1 MNAPATP
8 VPKQPPVSAP
18 ETAPALSE
26 GERLVNVFIAPSKT
40 FSDLK
45 RKASWF
51 VPWLVLA
58 VASWSFIGV
67 VSQKVGFRQ
76 VSENQMRMNP
86 KAQERMAQF
95 PAERRERAIE
105 IGAMFTK
112 GLAFAFPVLALLG
125 YLIIAAVLM
134 GTFNFVIGTEVPFNA
149 SLAIVV
155 YAQLPRI
162 IRLVL
167 AIISLFAGAD
177 PESFIL
183 ANPVASNPGFLVDAG
198 AHPAL
203 YALASSFDL
212 FTLWTVVL
220 IGIGFAC
227 VSKVKKSTAIA
238 VVFAWYA
245 LFTLVVV
252 GFTAAFS

>member
-1 MNAPATP
+1 MSTSAPNP
-8 VPKQPPVSAP
+8 MPVSTS
-18 ETAPALSE
+18 ETEPVLSE

-40 FSDLK
+40 FSDLR
-45 RKASWF
+45 RKANWF

-58 VASWSFIGV
+58 IASWSFIGV
-67 VSQKVGFRQ
+67 VSQKIGFKQ

-86 KAQERMAQF
+86 KAQERLAQL
-95 PAERRERAIE
+95 PADRRERGME
-105 IGAMFTK
+105 ISTMITK
-112 GLAFAFPVLALLG
+112 TFAFAFPVLALLI
-125 YLIIAAVLM
+125 YLVIAAVLM
-134 GTFNFVIGTEVPFNA
+134 GTFNFALGTEVPFHT
-149 SLAIVV
+149 SLAIVI

-183 ANPVASNPGFLVDAG
+183 SNPVASNPGFLVDAS

-203 YALASSFDL
+203 YVLASSFDI
-212 FTLWTVVL
+212 FTLWTIVL

-227 VSKVKKSTAIA
+227 VSKVKRSTAI
-238 VVFAWYA
+238 VTVFGWYV
-245 LFTLVVV
+245 LITLVTV

>member
-1 MNAPATP
+1 MSTPAASGPNLMP
-8 VPKQPPVSAP
+8 VPAP
-18 ETAPALSE
+18 ETASALSE
-26 GERLVNVFIAPSKT
+26 GERLINVFIAPSKT
-40 FSDLK
+40 FYDLK
-45 RKASWF
+45 RKATWF

-58 VASWSFIGV
+58 VASWVFVGV
-67 VSQKVGFRQ
+67 VAQKIGFRQ
-76 VSENQMRMNP
+76 ITENQMRLNP
-86 KAQERMAQF
+86 KAQERIAQL
-95 PAERRERAIE
+95 PADRRERGME
-105 IGAMFTK
+105 IGVLFTK
-112 GLAFAFPVLALLG
+112 AAAFAFPVLALLG

-134 GTFNFVIGTEVPFNA
+134 GTFNFVIGTEVPFNT

-177 PESFIL
+177 PEGFIL

-203 YALASSFDL
+203 YALASSFDI
-212 FTLWTVVL
+212 FTLWIVAL
-220 IGIGFAC
+220 LGIGFAC

-245 LFTLVVV
+245 LITLVAV
-252 GFTAAFS
+252 GFTAIFS

>member
-1 MNAPATP
+1 
-8 VPKQPPVSAP
+8 
-18 ETAPALSE
+18 
-26 GERLVNVFIAPSKT
+26 
-40 FSDLK
+40 
-45 RKASWF
+45 
-51 VPWLVLA
+51 
-58 VASWSFIGV
+58 
-67 VSQKVGFRQ
+67 
-76 VSENQMRMNP
+76 
-86 KAQERMAQF
+86 
-95 PAERRERAIE
+95 
-105 IGAMFTK
+105 
-112 GLAFAFPVLALLG
+112 
-125 YLIIAAVLM
+125 M
-134 GTFNFVIGTEVPFNA
+134 GTFNFAMGTEVPFNT

-212 FTLWTVVL
+212 FTFWTIVQ

-245 LFTLVVV
+245 LIALVEA
-252 GFTAAFS
+252 GFIAAFS